1 MEQESTRFR
10 VTVTTRGAM
19 LLLVLG
25 LGAVFLWTVRSVLT
39 PMVWGLIVAYLFAPA
54 IRFVERRFHLPRLM
68 VVVLL
73 ILLFVGVL
81 ILVFLTTV
89 PALTQQLREL
99 TSAMPRIVDQVQNLL
114 LGTDTIYIMGFTI
127 DPSSLTPEIQGAI
140 RDSMSSIGRQ
150 AVPFVVRAF
159 GSLVQILLF
168 LIATFY
174 LALDIERIG
183 PAVVNFMPRRWR
195 RDVIPLFADMESI
208 LGRYMRG
215 QALLILIQ
223 ISASWVVLSVL
234 QIRYALLLAIVTGI
248 VEIFPVIGPWTAG
261 AIAVMV
267 ALTQQTTLFGGNS
280 VYLAIAVAL
289 AYLVIRQ
296 VEDIAVIPNLVGKV
310 MELHP
315 LLVLFA
321 LTAGSHLAGILGLLV
336 AVPIT
341 AVIKRFLIFL
351 REKMMEEDRA
361 MSAELRSRPPVASQ
375 PPVPDDPGS

>member
-25 LGAVFLWTVRSVLT
+25 VGAVFLWTVRSVLT
-39 PMVWGLIVAYLFAPA
+39 PMIWGLIVAYLFAPA
-54 IRFVERRFHLPRLM
+54 IRFAEHRIHLPRLL
-68 VVVLL
+68 VV
-73 ILLFVGVL
+73 ILLVASFVGL
-81 ILVFLTTV
+81 IIWVFLTTV
-89 PALTQQLREL
+89 PVLTQELREL
-99 TSAMPRIVDQVQNLL
+99 TTALPRIVDQVQDFL
-114 LGTDTIYIMGFTI
+114 LGTETIYVLGFTI
-127 DPSSLTPEIQGAI
+127 DPSSYTSEVEGAI
-140 RDSMSSIGRQ
+140 RNSMTIIGRQ

-159 GSLVQILLF
+159 GSVVQIFLF
-168 LIATFY
+168 LISTFY

-195 RDVIPLFADMESI
+195 RDVIPLFVDMESI

-223 ISASWVVLSVL
+223 ISASWVVLSAL
-234 QIRYALLLAIVTGI
+234 QIRYALLLAIVTGV

-261 AIAVMV
+261 AIAVSV

-280 VYLAIAVAL
+280 VYLAIAVAV
-289 AYLVIRQ
+289 AYLIIRQ
-296 VEDIAVIPNLVGKV
+296 VEDVVVIPNLVGKV

-341 AVIKRFLIFL
+341 AVIKRFLMFL
-351 REKMMEEDRA
+351 REKMIEEDRA
-361 MSAELRSRPPVASQ
+361 IGAELRSKPPSAG
-375 PPVPDDPGS
+375 PTPG